1 MDNALVSMFNL
12 VPTLRIAN
20 YRHDICSLTTSLL
33 TFGVLRKLRCFIG
46 RSSLVLT
53 SRVMLPN
60 PILRDDFWCQ
70 VVNLSSSCHTGILCG
85 FKAIELKGLIPF
97 ANLIM
102 IMMLMKNHW
111 ALIMVT
117 VMIYLI
123 KSRLRYWQTPFNVL
137 ASRATCK
144 TTHHKHSNAPRL

>member
-1 MDNALVSMFNL
+1 MFNF

-20 YRHDICSLTTSLL
+20 YRHDICSLTMSLL
-33 TFGVLRKLRCFIG
+33 NFVRVLRELRSFIG
-46 RSSLVLT
+46 RSSLVLA
-53 SRVMLPN
+53 SRVRFPN
-60 PILRDDFWCQ
+60 PIIRDDFWSQ
-70 VVNLSSSCHTGILCG
+70 AVNLSSSYHTRILCG
-85 FKAIELKGLIPF
+85 FKAIEFKGLIPF
-97 ANLIM
+97 AILIM
-102 IMMLMKNHW
+102 IMMMMKNHW

-123 KSRLRYWQTPFNVL
+123 KSRLPYWQTPFNVL

>member
-1 MDNALVSMFNL
+1 MFNL

-20 YRHDICSLTTSLL
+20 YRHDICSLTMSLL
-33 TFGVLRKLRCFIG
+33 AFCRVFRKLRRFIG
-46 RSSLVLT
+46 RSSVVLA
-53 SRVMLPN
+53 SRARLPN